1 MFSWVVKG
9 VPQPPGKLG
18 DEEKTNAPLA
28 PVKQVTFKEE
38 KKQEAP
44 KPAKAK
50 EEEVAEENGGEA
62 GVLTWI
68 THGFANSL
76 PQPAGT
82 PRLGRANTEPS
93 TKQEENRQ
101 GSRVIGWIAQGL
113 ASVVPQPELK
123 NMEEVEPAETTEIAE
138 VIKVPEVKKKPT
150 IAEVSKAPEVKK
162 KPSIAEA
169 SNAPEVKKTPSIA
182 EARKV
187 PEVKK
192 TPSVHAIQDVPDAEP
207 LPHIPVVEVLSDEE
221 PQEEKGIPP
230 RVYEWIKQG
239 FEKVVPQPADINRD
253 ISAKAPCPQKVT
265 SKSPETEEEAKAN
278 EEEKQ
283 PNVVGWIVQGFGRML
298 PQPVLTPSG
307 SENAVQNILIL
318 QGHEDMV
325 LEEVDP
331 DWEEKENKVAQGAAL
346 LQALPSLKPQQVLE
360 MQQEAEDA
368 ETQTERWTPLI
379 ESIKKEAEEAAVAK
393 VEEKLQQQ
401 LNEARMA
408 EEVARQAAEM
418 AVRQLEEEQAA
429 SAQRATDSQQE
440 ADGEQLPNIQE
451 EENEE
456 DPELQMLQEESD
468 ESMDI
473 KSPEENKI
481 TEENKISIQ
490 INFNEDKKVAS
501 EENIV
506 TEEVTVF
513 EKIIPK
519 TEDNMTTQ
527 DSTIS
532 ETKIIEVTIIEEMK
546 NLEQNTATV
555 ACKISNESQFHEDTK
570 VVPEEN
576 TITDDKISEEKN
588 ITEENE
594 NPDKAK
600 VSAVTDV
607 EKMKIIEQ
615 NMTTQDNKISQEKNV
630 HENQKVAADENVVTE
645 ENTPMVTVN
654 EVIRNVEQNTTA
666 VEDIVRG
673 EEISE
678 TKVTEENKSPDNNK
692 ITEVT
697 DEVMEVIEEIIQNA
711 GENTTKQH
719 NKMSEEK
726 KVTVEYERP
735 DKNKITKVTAVEK
748 IKIEESILTPDIKI
762 PEEKHV
768 NKDKTSSDRNIAV
781 GEMAVGETI
790 SAETKVAEKNENPDK
805 DKLTE
810 VTVVE
815 KIKIVE
821 ENTLMQDNKIFEDK
835 NINED
840 KKVAAEENST
850 VSKETKVKEVTVTE
864 EYDQNMTTVEDI
876 VRGEEISESKVTA
889 ENKSPDNNK
898 ITEVTDEVMEVIEEI
913 IQNAG
918 ENTTKQD
925 NKMSEEKKVTV
936 EYERPDKNKI
946 TKVTAV
952 EKIKIEESIL
962 TPDIKIPEEKHVNKD
977 KTSSDRNIAVGEMAV
992 GETISAEAK
1001 VAEENKSSEENKIPA
1016 VTDDITVIEEIKID
1030 EDITTTQDNKIYKDN
1045 KITEEL
1051 TVIVKIKMNEQNTM
1065 REISNK
1071 KTIDEA
1077 RKVAEENIV
1086 TVEKKISQEN
1096 RSPGK
1101 NKIAEV
1107 SVIIIITED
1116 DKIPE
1121 EKTVNQDIKVAE
1133 DNIVVEDYIDALEL
1147 TEDNKITELKLLHE
1161 SDESVE
1167 NKSPEKNKVIEVTA
1181 IESILS
1187 VEDNTLMDIVV
1198 AEDNEI
1204 SDDNKAKAVEPK
1216 VENKITEV
1224 DLKRCL
1230 MDVCPAEGLPEVEAE
1245 AESVEP
1251 SPPVSP
1257 PREASP
1263 EPEPEPQNKQSP
1275 PVTEAAAVTEQPEP
1289 ADQKAPPT
1297 AATQEEEGADEAG
1310 CEGSVGKDKGGNV
1323 LPVVKV
1329 EDVDRDVGM
1338 GGGCNI
1344 PQIITSQDPLSI
1356 SLTVSLAPGTK
1367 RSKAVAADGSLLP
1380 VEERSAEEDDVF
1392 GVDDLEMQTGLL
1404 TVEDEDRPTSAAS
1417 YGSVI
1422 VQERVTTLVKLF
1434 KARTVR
1440 KKEKLMDPD
1449 DSEED
1454 SPQTSPAK
1462 APPPPPPPEEA
1473 KDISAPV
1480 EEEEVEE
1487 YWDFYGYPIK
1497 ILKLPKMPPLP
1508 SWLQTIV
1515 DFRFPSSIDPYTD
1528 LVYVVW
1534 LFFVMMAWNWN
1545 VWLIPVR
1552 WAFPYQTADN
1562 IYWWLFMDYTC
1573 DLIYI
1578 TDILVFQPRLQFV
1591 RGGDIVCD
1599 KKDMRDNYM
1608 TTERFKMDCISM
1620 FPMEIFYYFT
1630 GVNSLLRFPRL
1641 LKYMAFFEFNDR
1653 LEAVMKKAYIYR
1665 VILTTSYL
1673 LYSLHINACL
1683 FYWGS
1688 DYEGLGSTKWVYNG
1702 KGNSYIRCYYFAV
1715 KTLITIGGLPDPTTV
1730 FEITFQLVNYFVGV
1744 FAFSIMIG
1752 QMRDVVG
1759 AATAGQNYYRACMDN
1774 TIKYMT
1780 SYHIPTEVQ
1789 NRVKTWYDY
1798 TWQIQGMLDEQELL
1812 IQLPDKMRMD
1822 MAVDVNYSIVSKV
1835 ALFQGCD
1842 RQMIFDMLM
1851 RLKSVVYLPG
1861 DFVCKKGEIGREMYI
1876 IKQGE
1881 VQVVGGPDL
1890 KTVFVTIR
1898 AGSVFGEISLLAGG
1912 GGNRRTANVMAHGF
1926 ANLFI
1931 LDKRDLSDILVHYP
1945 ESQKLLRK
1953 KAKKMLT
1960 KDQKPEEKAEAK
1972 ETAEVIPDR
1981 PETPKLFKAALVV
1994 TEQAGIKGTFA
2005 KLKEGYKPAETESS
2019 GLPISPPSPMVHHRS
2034 PIAPTDARVEDDED
2048 AVSETTD
2055 SMMLIRMTRHHEG
2068 EELLSVEQKPGDE
2081 EEEMEKK

>member
-456 DPELQMLQEESD
+456 DPE
-468 ESMDI
+468 
-473 KSPEENKI
+473 
-481 TEENKISIQ
+481 
-490 INFNEDKKVAS
+490 
-501 EENIV
+501 
-506 TEEVTVF
+506 
-513 EKIIPK
+513 
-519 TEDNMTTQ
+519 
-527 DSTIS
+527 
-532 ETKIIEVTIIEEMK
+532 
-546 NLEQNTATV
+546 
-555 ACKISNESQFHEDTK
+555 
-570 VVPEEN
+570 
-576 TITDDKISEEKN
+576 
-588 ITEENE
+588 
-594 NPDKAK
+594 
-600 VSAVTDV
+600 
-607 EKMKIIEQ
+607 
-615 NMTTQDNKISQEKNV
+615 
-630 HENQKVAADENVVTE
+630 
-645 ENTPMVTVN
+645 
-654 EVIRNVEQNTTA
+654 
-666 VEDIVRG
+666 
-673 EEISE
+673 
-678 TKVTEENKSPDNNK
+678 
-692 ITEVT
+692 
-697 DEVMEVIEEIIQNA
+697 
-711 GENTTKQH
+711 
-719 NKMSEEK
+719 
-726 KVTVEYERP
+726 
-735 DKNKITKVTAVEK
+735 
-748 IKIEESILTPDIKI
+748 
-762 PEEKHV
+762 
-768 NKDKTSSDRNIAV
+768 
-781 GEMAVGETI
+781 
-790 SAETKVAEKNENPDK
+790 
-805 DKLTE
+805 
-810 VTVVE
+810 
-815 KIKIVE
+815 
-821 ENTLMQDNKIFEDK
+821 
-835 NINED
+835 
-840 KKVAAEENST
+840 
-850 VSKETKVKEVTVTE
+850 
-864 EYDQNMTTVEDI
+864 
-876 VRGEEISESKVTA
+876 
-889 ENKSPDNNK
+889 
-898 ITEVTDEVMEVIEEI
+898 
-913 IQNAG
+913 
-918 ENTTKQD
+918 
-925 NKMSEEKKVTV
+925 
-936 EYERPDKNKI
+936 
-946 TKVTAV
+946 
-952 EKIKIEESIL
+952 
-962 TPDIKIPEEKHVNKD
+962 
-977 KTSSDRNIAVGEMAV
+977 
-992 GETISAEAK
+992 
-1001 VAEENKSSEENKIPA
+1001 
-1016 VTDDITVIEEIKID
+1016 
-1030 EDITTTQDNKIYKDN
+1030 
-1045 KITEEL
+1045 
-1051 TVIVKIKMNEQNTM
+1051 
-1065 REISNK
+1065 
-1071 KTIDEA
+1071 
-1077 RKVAEENIV
+1077 
-1086 TVEKKISQEN
+1086 
-1096 RSPGK
+1096 
-1101 NKIAEV
+1101 
-1107 SVIIIITED
+1107 
-1116 DKIPE
+1116 
-1121 EKTVNQDIKVAE
+1121 
-1133 DNIVVEDYIDALEL
+1133 
-1147 TEDNKITELKLLHE
+1147 
-1161 SDESVE
+1161 
-1167 NKSPEKNKVIEVTA
+1167 
-1181 IESILS
+1181 
-1187 VEDNTLMDIVV
+1187 
-1198 AEDNEI
+1198 
-1204 SDDNKAKAVEPK
+1204 
-1216 VENKITEV
+1216 
-1224 DLKRCL
+1224 CL

>member
-1 MFSWVVKG
+1 
-9 VPQPPGKLG
+9 
-18 DEEKTNAPLA
+18 
-28 PVKQVTFKEE
+28 
-38 KKQEAP
+38 
-44 KPAKAK
+44 
-50 EEEVAEENGGEA
+50 
-62 GVLTWI
+62 
-68 THGFANSL
+68 
-76 PQPAGT
+76 
-82 PRLGRANTEPS
+82 
-93 TKQEENRQ
+93 
-101 GSRVIGWIAQGL
+101 
-113 ASVVPQPELK
+113 
-123 NMEEVEPAETTEIAE
+123 MEEVEPAETTEIAE
-138 VIKVPEVKKKPT
+138 VIKVPEVKKKPS

-162 KPSIAEA
+162 KPSIAEVSKA
-169 SNAPEVKKTPSIA
+169 PEVKKKPSIAEVSNAPEVKKTP
-182 EARKV
+182 
-187 PEVKK
+187 
-192 TPSVHAIQDVPDAEP
+192 TVHAIQDVPDAEP
-207 LPHIPVVEVLSDEE
+207 LPHIPVVEVMSDEE

-239 FEKVVPQPADINRD
+239 FEKVVPQPADNKD
-253 ISAKAPCPQKVT
+253 VSAKAACPQKVT
-265 SKSPETEEEAKAN
+265 SKSPEAEEEAKA
-278 EEEKQ
+278 
-283 PNVVGWIVQGFGRML
+283 NVVGWIVQGFGRML

-318 QGHEDMV
+318 QGHEEMV

-346 LQALPSLKPQQVLE
+346 LQALPSLIPQVLE

-379 ESIKKEAEEAAVAK
+379 ESIKKEAEEAAMVK

-401 LNEARMA
+401 LKEARMA

-440 ADGEQLPNIQE
+440 TDGEQ
-451 EENEE
+451 
-456 DPELQMLQEESD
+456 
-468 ESMDI
+468 
-473 KSPEENKI
+473 
-481 TEENKISIQ
+481 
-490 INFNEDKKVAS
+490 
-501 EENIV
+501 
-506 TEEVTVF
+506 
-513 EKIIPK
+513 
-519 TEDNMTTQ
+519 
-527 DSTIS
+527 
-532 ETKIIEVTIIEEMK
+532 
-546 NLEQNTATV
+546 
-555 ACKISNESQFHEDTK
+555 
-570 VVPEEN
+570 
-576 TITDDKISEEKN
+576 
-588 ITEENE
+588 
-594 NPDKAK
+594 
-600 VSAVTDV
+600 
-607 EKMKIIEQ
+607 
-615 NMTTQDNKISQEKNV
+615 
-630 HENQKVAADENVVTE
+630 
-645 ENTPMVTVN
+645 
-654 EVIRNVEQNTTA
+654 
-666 VEDIVRG
+666 
-673 EEISE
+673 
-678 TKVTEENKSPDNNK
+678 
-692 ITEVT
+692 
-697 DEVMEVIEEIIQNA
+697 
-711 GENTTKQH
+711 
-719 NKMSEEK
+719 
-726 KVTVEYERP
+726 
-735 DKNKITKVTAVEK
+735 
-748 IKIEESILTPDIKI
+748 
-762 PEEKHV
+762 
-768 NKDKTSSDRNIAV
+768 
-781 GEMAVGETI
+781 
-790 SAETKVAEKNENPDK
+790 
-805 DKLTE
+805 
-810 VTVVE
+810 
-815 KIKIVE
+815 
-821 ENTLMQDNKIFEDK
+821 
-835 NINED
+835 
-840 KKVAAEENST
+840 
-850 VSKETKVKEVTVTE
+850 
-864 EYDQNMTTVEDI
+864 
-876 VRGEEISESKVTA
+876 
-889 ENKSPDNNK
+889 
-898 ITEVTDEVMEVIEEI
+898 
-913 IQNAG
+913 
-918 ENTTKQD
+918 
-925 NKMSEEKKVTV
+925 
-936 EYERPDKNKI
+936 
-946 TKVTAV
+946 
-952 EKIKIEESIL
+952 
-962 TPDIKIPEEKHVNKD
+962 
-977 KTSSDRNIAVGEMAV
+977 
-992 GETISAEAK
+992 
-1001 VAEENKSSEENKIPA
+1001 
-1016 VTDDITVIEEIKID
+1016 
-1030 EDITTTQDNKIYKDN
+1030 
-1045 KITEEL
+1045 
-1051 TVIVKIKMNEQNTM
+1051 
-1065 REISNK
+1065 
-1071 KTIDEA
+1071 
-1077 RKVAEENIV
+1077 
-1086 TVEKKISQEN
+1086 
-1096 RSPGK
+1096 
-1101 NKIAEV
+1101 
-1107 SVIIIITED
+1107 
-1116 DKIPE
+1116 
-1121 EKTVNQDIKVAE
+1121 
-1133 DNIVVEDYIDALEL
+1133 
-1147 TEDNKITELKLLHE
+1147 
-1161 SDESVE
+1161 
-1167 NKSPEKNKVIEVTA
+1167 
-1181 IESILS
+1181 
-1187 VEDNTLMDIVV
+1187 
-1198 AEDNEI
+1198 
-1204 SDDNKAKAVEPK
+1204 
-1216 VENKITEV
+1216 
-1224 DLKRCL
+1224 CL
-1230 MDVCPAEGLPEVEAE
+1230 MDVCPAEGLSEVEAE

-1251 SPPVSP
+1251 SPPVST

-1275 PVTEAAAVTEQPEP
+1275 TATEAPAVTEQPEP
-1289 ADQKAPPT
+1289 ADQKTPPT
-1297 AATQEEEGADEAG
+1297 AATQEEESADEAG
-1310 CEGSVGKDKGGNV
+1310 CEGSVGKDRGGNV
-1323 LPVVKV
+1323 LPAVKV

-1338 GGGCNI
+1338 RGGRNI

-1367 RSKAVAADGSLLP
+1367 RSGSLLP

-1404 TVEDEDRPTSAAS
+1404 TVEDGDRPASAAS

-1449 DSEED
+1449 ESEED

-1462 APPPPPPPEEA
+1462 APPPPPPPPEED

-1480 EEEEVEE
+1480 EDEEEEE

-1515 DFRFPSSIDPYTD
+1515 DYRFPSSIDPYTD

-1562 IYWWLFMDYTC
+1562 IYWWLLMDYTC

-1578 TDILVFQPRLQFV
+1578 TDILVFQPRLEFV

-1608 TTERFKMDCISM
+1608 TTERFKMDCVSM

-1798 TWQIQGMLDEQELL
+1798 TWKIQGMLDEQELL

-1960 KDQKPEEKAEAK
+1960 KDKKPEEKAEVK

-1981 PETPKLFKAALVV
+1981 PETPKLFKAALVI

-2019 GLPISPPSPMVHHRS
+2019 GLPIPPPSPMVHRRS
-2034 PIAPTDARVEDDED
+2034 PIPPTDAQVEDDED

-2055 SMMLIRMTRHHEG
+2055 SMMLIRMTRRHKG

-2081 EEEMEKK
+2081 EEEKK

>member
-18 DEEKTNAPLA
+18 DEEKTNASPA
-28 PVKQVTFKEE
+28 TVKQVTFKEE
-38 KKQEAP
+38 KKQEAL

-93 TKQEENRQ
+93 TTQEENRQ
-101 GSRVIGWIAQGL
+101 GSSVIGWIAQGL

-138 VIKVPEVKKKPT
+138 VIKVPEVKKKPS

-162 KPSIAEA
+162 KPSIAEVSKA
-169 SNAPEVKKTPSIA
+169 PEVKKKPSIAEVSKAPEVKKKPSIAEVSNAPEVKKTP
-182 EARKV
+182 
-187 PEVKK
+187 
-192 TPSVHAIQDVPDAEP
+192 TVHAIQDVPDAEP
-207 LPHIPVVEVLSDEE
+207 LPHIPVVEVMSDEE

-239 FEKVVPQPADINRD
+239 FEKVVPQPADNKD
-253 ISAKAPCPQKVT
+253 VSAKAACPQKVT
-265 SKSPETEEEAKAN
+265 SKSPEAEEEAKA
-278 EEEKQ
+278 
-283 PNVVGWIVQGFGRML
+283 NVVGWIVQGFGRML

-307 SENAVQNILIL
+307 SENTVQNILIL

-346 LQALPSLKPQQVLE
+346 LQALPSLIPQQVLE

-379 ESIKKEAEEAAVAK
+379 ESIKKEAEEAAMVK

-401 LNEARMA
+401 LKEARMA

-440 ADGEQLPNIQE
+440 TDGEQLPNIQE

-456 DPELQMLQEESD
+456 DPE
-468 ESMDI
+468 
-473 KSPEENKI
+473 
-481 TEENKISIQ
+481 
-490 INFNEDKKVAS
+490 
-501 EENIV
+501 
-506 TEEVTVF
+506 
-513 EKIIPK
+513 
-519 TEDNMTTQ
+519 
-527 DSTIS
+527 
-532 ETKIIEVTIIEEMK
+532 
-546 NLEQNTATV
+546 
-555 ACKISNESQFHEDTK
+555 
-570 VVPEEN
+570 
-576 TITDDKISEEKN
+576 
-588 ITEENE
+588 
-594 NPDKAK
+594 
-600 VSAVTDV
+600 
-607 EKMKIIEQ
+607 
-615 NMTTQDNKISQEKNV
+615 
-630 HENQKVAADENVVTE
+630 
-645 ENTPMVTVN
+645 
-654 EVIRNVEQNTTA
+654 
-666 VEDIVRG
+666 
-673 EEISE
+673 
-678 TKVTEENKSPDNNK
+678 
-692 ITEVT
+692 
-697 DEVMEVIEEIIQNA
+697 
-711 GENTTKQH
+711 
-719 NKMSEEK
+719 
-726 KVTVEYERP
+726 
-735 DKNKITKVTAVEK
+735 
-748 IKIEESILTPDIKI
+748 
-762 PEEKHV
+762 
-768 NKDKTSSDRNIAV
+768 
-781 GEMAVGETI
+781 
-790 SAETKVAEKNENPDK
+790 
-805 DKLTE
+805 
-810 VTVVE
+810 
-815 KIKIVE
+815 
-821 ENTLMQDNKIFEDK
+821 
-835 NINED
+835 
-840 KKVAAEENST
+840 
-850 VSKETKVKEVTVTE
+850 
-864 EYDQNMTTVEDI
+864 
-876 VRGEEISESKVTA
+876 
-889 ENKSPDNNK
+889 
-898 ITEVTDEVMEVIEEI
+898 
-913 IQNAG
+913 
-918 ENTTKQD
+918 
-925 NKMSEEKKVTV
+925 
-936 EYERPDKNKI
+936 
-946 TKVTAV
+946 
-952 EKIKIEESIL
+952 
-962 TPDIKIPEEKHVNKD
+962 
-977 KTSSDRNIAVGEMAV
+977 
-992 GETISAEAK
+992 
-1001 VAEENKSSEENKIPA
+1001 
-1016 VTDDITVIEEIKID
+1016 
-1030 EDITTTQDNKIYKDN
+1030 
-1045 KITEEL
+1045 
-1051 TVIVKIKMNEQNTM
+1051 
-1065 REISNK
+1065 
-1071 KTIDEA
+1071 
-1077 RKVAEENIV
+1077 
-1086 TVEKKISQEN
+1086 
-1096 RSPGK
+1096 
-1101 NKIAEV
+1101 
-1107 SVIIIITED
+1107 
-1116 DKIPE
+1116 
-1121 EKTVNQDIKVAE
+1121 
-1133 DNIVVEDYIDALEL
+1133 
-1147 TEDNKITELKLLHE
+1147 
-1161 SDESVE
+1161 
-1167 NKSPEKNKVIEVTA
+1167 
-1181 IESILS
+1181 
-1187 VEDNTLMDIVV
+1187 
-1198 AEDNEI
+1198 
-1204 SDDNKAKAVEPK
+1204 
-1216 VENKITEV
+1216 
-1224 DLKRCL
+1224 CL
-1230 MDVCPAEGLPEVEAE
+1230 MDVCPAEGLSEVEAE

-1251 SPPVSP
+1251 SPPVST

-1263 EPEPEPQNKQSP
+1263 EPEPQ
-1275 PVTEAAAVTEQPEP
+1275 AAVTEQPEP
-1289 ADQKAPPT
+1289 ADQKTPPT
-1297 AATQEEEGADEAG
+1297 AATQEEESADEAG
-1310 CEGSVGKDKGGNV
+1310 CEGSFGKDRGGNV

-1338 GGGCNI
+1338 RRGLNI

-1356 SLTVSLAPGTK
+1356 SLTVSLPPGTK

-1380 VEERSAEEDDVF
+1380 VEERSAEEDDIF

-1404 TVEDEDRPTSAAS
+1404 TVEDGDRPASAAS

-1449 DSEED
+1449 ESEED

-1462 APPPPPPPEEA
+1462 APPPPPPPEDD

-1480 EEEEVEE
+1480 EEEEEEE

-1497 ILKLPKMPPLP
+1497 IIKLPKMPPLP

-1515 DFRFPSSIDPYTD
+1515 DYRFPSSIDPYTD

-1562 IYWWLFMDYTC
+1562 IYWWLLMDYTC

-1578 TDILVFQPRLQFV
+1578 TDILVFQPRLEFV

-1608 TTERFKMDCISM
+1608 TTERFKMDCVSM

-1798 TWQIQGMLDEQELL
+1798 TWKIQGMLDEQELL

-1960 KDQKPEEKAEAK
+1960 KDKKPEEKAEVK
-1972 ETAEVIPDR
+1972 DTAEVIPDR
-1981 PETPKLFKAALVV
+1981 PETPKLFKAALVI

-2019 GLPISPPSPMVHHRS
+2019 GLPIPPPSPTVHHRS
-2034 PIAPTDARVEDDED
+2034 HIPPTDAQVEDDED

-2055 SMMLIRMTRHHEG
+2055 SMMLIRMTRRHKG

>member
-278 EEEKQ
+278 
-283 PNVVGWIVQGFGRML
+283 VVGWIVQGFGRML

-456 DPELQMLQEESD
+456 DP
-468 ESMDI
+468 
-473 KSPEENKI
+473 
-481 TEENKISIQ
+481 
-490 INFNEDKKVAS
+490 
-501 EENIV
+501 
-506 TEEVTVF
+506 
-513 EKIIPK
+513 
-519 TEDNMTTQ
+519 
-527 DSTIS
+527 
-532 ETKIIEVTIIEEMK
+532 
-546 NLEQNTATV
+546 
-555 ACKISNESQFHEDTK
+555 
-570 VVPEEN
+570 
-576 TITDDKISEEKN
+576 
-588 ITEENE
+588 
-594 NPDKAK
+594 
-600 VSAVTDV
+600 
-607 EKMKIIEQ
+607 
-615 NMTTQDNKISQEKNV
+615 
-630 HENQKVAADENVVTE
+630 
-645 ENTPMVTVN
+645 
-654 EVIRNVEQNTTA
+654 
-666 VEDIVRG
+666 
-673 EEISE
+673 
-678 TKVTEENKSPDNNK
+678 
-692 ITEVT
+692 
-697 DEVMEVIEEIIQNA
+697 
-711 GENTTKQH
+711 
-719 NKMSEEK
+719 
-726 KVTVEYERP
+726 
-735 DKNKITKVTAVEK
+735 
-748 IKIEESILTPDIKI
+748 
-762 PEEKHV
+762 
-768 NKDKTSSDRNIAV
+768 
-781 GEMAVGETI
+781 
-790 SAETKVAEKNENPDK
+790 
-805 DKLTE
+805 
-810 VTVVE
+810 
-815 KIKIVE
+815 
-821 ENTLMQDNKIFEDK
+821 
-835 NINED
+835 
-840 KKVAAEENST
+840 
-850 VSKETKVKEVTVTE
+850 
-864 EYDQNMTTVEDI
+864 
-876 VRGEEISESKVTA
+876 
-889 ENKSPDNNK
+889 
-898 ITEVTDEVMEVIEEI
+898 
-913 IQNAG
+913 
-918 ENTTKQD
+918 
-925 NKMSEEKKVTV
+925 
-936 EYERPDKNKI
+936 
-946 TKVTAV
+946 
-952 EKIKIEESIL
+952 
-962 TPDIKIPEEKHVNKD
+962 
-977 KTSSDRNIAVGEMAV
+977 
-992 GETISAEAK
+992 
-1001 VAEENKSSEENKIPA
+1001 
-1016 VTDDITVIEEIKID
+1016 
-1030 EDITTTQDNKIYKDN
+1030 
-1045 KITEEL
+1045 
-1051 TVIVKIKMNEQNTM
+1051 
-1065 REISNK
+1065 
-1071 KTIDEA
+1071 
-1077 RKVAEENIV
+1077 
-1086 TVEKKISQEN
+1086 
-1096 RSPGK
+1096 
-1101 NKIAEV
+1101 
-1107 SVIIIITED
+1107 
-1116 DKIPE
+1116 
-1121 EKTVNQDIKVAE
+1121 
-1133 DNIVVEDYIDALEL
+1133 
-1147 TEDNKITELKLLHE
+1147 ELKLLHE

>member
-278 EEEKQ
+278 HDSEEEKQ

-456 DPELQMLQEESD
+456 DP
-468 ESMDI
+468 
-473 KSPEENKI
+473 
-481 TEENKISIQ
+481 
-490 INFNEDKKVAS
+490 
-501 EENIV
+501 
-506 TEEVTVF
+506 
-513 EKIIPK
+513 
-519 TEDNMTTQ
+519 
-527 DSTIS
+527 
-532 ETKIIEVTIIEEMK
+532 
-546 NLEQNTATV
+546 
-555 ACKISNESQFHEDTK
+555 
-570 VVPEEN
+570 
-576 TITDDKISEEKN
+576 
-588 ITEENE
+588 
-594 NPDKAK
+594 
-600 VSAVTDV
+600 
-607 EKMKIIEQ
+607 
-615 NMTTQDNKISQEKNV
+615 
-630 HENQKVAADENVVTE
+630 
-645 ENTPMVTVN
+645 
-654 EVIRNVEQNTTA
+654 
-666 VEDIVRG
+666 
-673 EEISE
+673 
-678 TKVTEENKSPDNNK
+678 
-692 ITEVT
+692 
-697 DEVMEVIEEIIQNA
+697 
-711 GENTTKQH
+711 
-719 NKMSEEK
+719 
-726 KVTVEYERP
+726 
-735 DKNKITKVTAVEK
+735 
-748 IKIEESILTPDIKI
+748 
-762 PEEKHV
+762 
-768 NKDKTSSDRNIAV
+768 
-781 GEMAVGETI
+781 
-790 SAETKVAEKNENPDK
+790 
-805 DKLTE
+805 
-810 VTVVE
+810 
-815 KIKIVE
+815 
-821 ENTLMQDNKIFEDK
+821 
-835 NINED
+835 
-840 KKVAAEENST
+840 
-850 VSKETKVKEVTVTE
+850 
-864 EYDQNMTTVEDI
+864 
-876 VRGEEISESKVTA
+876 
-889 ENKSPDNNK
+889 
-898 ITEVTDEVMEVIEEI
+898 
-913 IQNAG
+913 
-918 ENTTKQD
+918 
-925 NKMSEEKKVTV
+925 
-936 EYERPDKNKI
+936 
-946 TKVTAV
+946 
-952 EKIKIEESIL
+952 
-962 TPDIKIPEEKHVNKD
+962 
-977 KTSSDRNIAVGEMAV
+977 
-992 GETISAEAK
+992 
-1001 VAEENKSSEENKIPA
+1001 
-1016 VTDDITVIEEIKID
+1016 
-1030 EDITTTQDNKIYKDN
+1030 
-1045 KITEEL
+1045 
-1051 TVIVKIKMNEQNTM
+1051 
-1065 REISNK
+1065 
-1071 KTIDEA
+1071 
-1077 RKVAEENIV
+1077 
-1086 TVEKKISQEN
+1086 
-1096 RSPGK
+1096 
-1101 NKIAEV
+1101 
-1107 SVIIIITED
+1107 
-1116 DKIPE
+1116 
-1121 EKTVNQDIKVAE
+1121 
-1133 DNIVVEDYIDALEL
+1133 
-1147 TEDNKITELKLLHE
+1147 
-1161 SDESVE
+1161 
-1167 NKSPEKNKVIEVTA
+1167 
-1181 IESILS
+1181 
-1187 VEDNTLMDIVV
+1187 
-1198 AEDNEI
+1198 
-1204 SDDNKAKAVEPK
+1204 
-1216 VENKITEV
+1216 EV